1 MSQIKRYP
9 EWAAGQFQRRKN
21 SDAKDQ
27 KKHFFSEILPVK
39 IPVYLEFP
47 VWNPFIGGDY
57 YRNAK

>member
-27 KKHFFSEILPVK
+27 KKNLPVQSQYK
-39 IPVYLEFP
+39 SQ
-47 VWNPFIGGDY
+47 NSS
-57 YRNAK
+57 AKQE